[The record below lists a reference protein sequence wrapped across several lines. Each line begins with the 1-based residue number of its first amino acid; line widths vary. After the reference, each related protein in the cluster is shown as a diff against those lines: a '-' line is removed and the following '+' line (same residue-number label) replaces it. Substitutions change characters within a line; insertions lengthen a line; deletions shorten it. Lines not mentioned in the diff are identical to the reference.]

1 MLPTPE
7 GAPDP
12 DPGSDLGADLGADG
26 EPGGMRA
33 RWGLGDVAITL
44 GLTIFIG
51 TLVSLA
57 VLALVDGPWD
67 SPTGRAWASL
77 LLLVLPWI
85 GLAGWPLLTS
95 YSRGAGPVHD
105 FGLRLSW
112 TDAGIGFAGGV
123 AALILGSM
131 VAWLQEQVTG
141 HQITSAV
148 GDLAQDTTSAS
159 AAALAILALCT
170 AVGAPVVEELAF
182 RGLMFG
188 ALRKRGLPVASSV
201 ALTTATFAL
210 FHFELQRL
218 LVLLVIASFLG
229 VVRAVTGSTAASMVT
244 HMTVNLPG
252 ALAILAL
259 GHTG

>member
-7 GAPDP
+7 AAPDP
-12 DPGSDLGADLGADG
+12 DPAAHPGADG
-26 EPGGMRA
+26 QPGGVQA

-51 TLVSLA
+51 TLVSVA

-95 YSRGAGPVHD
+95 YTRGAGPVCD
-105 FGLRLSW
+105 FGLHLSW

-123 AALILGSM
+123 AALILGSII
-131 VAWLQEQVTG
+131 AWLQELVTG
-141 HQITSAV
+141 HRITSAV
-148 GDLAQDTTSAS
+148 GDLAQNTTSAS
-159 AAALAILALCT
+159 AAALAILAVCT
-170 AVGAPVVEELAF
+170 GLGAPVVEELAF

-201 ALTTATFAL
+201 AFTTATFAL

-229 VVRAVTGSTAASMVT
+229 VVRAATGSTAASMVT

-259 GHTG
+259 GHAG

>member
-7 GAPDP
+7 ADPAPDAHP
-12 DPGSDLGADLGADG
+12 GADG
-26 EPGGMRA
+26 GPGDVRA

-95 YSRGAGPVHD
+95 FTRGAGPVRD
-105 FGLRLSW
+105 FGLHLSFP
-112 TDAGIGFAGGV
+112 DAGIGFAGGV
-123 AALILGSM
+123 AALILGSL

-141 HQITSAV
+141 HRITSAV
-148 GDLAQDTTSAS
+148 GDLAQNTTSAS

-170 AVGAPVVEELAF
+170 AFGAPVVEELAF

-201 ALTTATFAL
+201 AFTTATFAL

-229 VVRAVTGSTAASMVT
+229 VVRAATGSTAASMVT